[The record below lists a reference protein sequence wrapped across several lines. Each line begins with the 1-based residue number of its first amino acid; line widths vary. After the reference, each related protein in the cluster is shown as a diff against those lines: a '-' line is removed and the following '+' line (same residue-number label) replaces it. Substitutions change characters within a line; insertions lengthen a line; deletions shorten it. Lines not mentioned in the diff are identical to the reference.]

1 MRSGSLFI
9 AAVMATLLVACEQ
22 PESQG
27 HEAIIAKD
35 LAEIISLQDL
45 PCEKVLSWSL
55 QHRFNYQVVCESGHE
70 YVVHV
75 SDEGHVNIAD

>member
-1 MRSGSLFI
+1 MRSRS
-9 AAVMATLLVACEQ
+9 LLVAALLSTFLAACEQ
-22 PESQG
+22 PDSQD
-27 HEAIIAKD
+27 HEAIIAND

-45 PCEKVLSWSL
+45 PCEKVVSWSL
-55 QHRFNYQVVCESGHE
+55 EHRFNYQVVCESGHE

>member
-1 MRSGSLFI
+1 MRPKGLFV
-9 AAVMATLLVACEQ
+9 AAVVSTLLTACEQ
-22 PESQG
+22 PESQD

-45 PCEKVLSWSL
+45 PCEKVVSWNL
-55 QHRFNYQVVCESGHE
+55 EHRFNYQVVCESGHA